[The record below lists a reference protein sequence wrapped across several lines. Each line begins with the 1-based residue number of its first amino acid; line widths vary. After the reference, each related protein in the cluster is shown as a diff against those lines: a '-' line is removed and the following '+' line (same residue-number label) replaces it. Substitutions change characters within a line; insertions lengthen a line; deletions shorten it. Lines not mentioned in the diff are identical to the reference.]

1 MKNNLFLTT
10 IVFFCFLTNVY
21 AENGYVDLKFLS
33 ENVSSLASTQNLS
46 GFGIEIYKNFKTETD
61 GENYESYIEKNSRE
75 KKLEKKLYREREEGA
90 NPKTIAKLENS
101 LFVEREKRNKL
112 IAKRNRLQADPN
124 WGDSEGSKI
133 GVGIILGL
141 KYLDGS
147 IDTDGDTILVEKN
160 SLEIGLRISWWA
172 LASKEFQ

>member
-1 MKNNLFLTT
+1 MMKNNLFLTT

-21 AENGYVDLKFLS
+21 AENGHVDLKFLS

-46 GFGIEIYKNFKTETD
+46 GFGIEVYKKLKKESD
-61 GENYESYIEKNSRE
+61 GENNVSYIDNYIEKSSRE
-75 KKLEKKLYREREEGA
+75 NKLEEKLYEERKKGTK
-90 NPKTIAKLENS
+90 PKTIAKLENM
-101 LFVEREKRNKL
+101 LFIEREKRNKW
-112 IAKRNRLQADPN
+112 IAKRKRLQADPN

-160 SLEIGLRISWWA
+160 SLEIGLRISW
-172 LASKEFQ
+172 